1 MNKYNCRLFDNVLR
15 IFFAEKQYNSRDA
28 VMVDKIKAEKY
39 FVNECSVLIQQ
50 LTSRMRQVTV
60 CGNRG
65 FTLVELIVVC
75 AVLGVLAAMAMPAY
89 NAYVNS
95 TKNTA
100 CASDIR
106 TIEKAIT
113 AWLLENN
120 KSVPEANLSAMGI
133 TNLLDPWK
141 RDYVYYLHTDPALDP
156 VALKDPALEYLNTD
170 YDLYSLGADGASD
183 ETPGVTTADDV
194 VRSNDGGFVGAR
206 H

>member
-1 MNKYNCRLFDNVLR
+1 
-15 IFFAEKQYNSRDA
+15 
-28 VMVDKIKAEKY
+28 MVDKIKAEKY
-39 FVNECSVLIQQ
+39 FVNKCSVLIQQ
-50 LTSRMRQVTV
+50 LTSRKRRVTV

-75 AVLGVLAAMAMPAY
+75 AVLGALVAMAMPAY
-89 NAYVNS
+89 NAYIDS
-95 TKNTA
+95 AKSTA

-120 KSVPEANLSAMGI
+120 KSTPEAHLSDMGI

-141 RDYVYYLHTDPALDP
+141 RNYVYTVHTISEDDPA
-156 VALKDPALEYLNTD
+156 ALKDPALKDLNTD
-170 YDLYSLGADGASD
+170 YDLYSMGKDGASD
-183 ETPGVTTADDV
+183 LDPGATTSDDV
-194 VRSNDGGFVGAR
+194 VRSNDGGFVGVR